1 MKLSSKIMQC
11 CNKIPSIYVELEIDN
26 ENIFGFSYSKNVA
39 NLATG
44 RFRQT

>member
-11 CNKIPSIYVELEIDN
+11 CNKIPSTYVDLEIDN